1 MKLRTIIT
9 LVAAIAFPPVFPILF
24 FALNED

>member
-1 MKLRTIIT
+1 MKLTTILS

-24 FALNED
+24 FVLDEA